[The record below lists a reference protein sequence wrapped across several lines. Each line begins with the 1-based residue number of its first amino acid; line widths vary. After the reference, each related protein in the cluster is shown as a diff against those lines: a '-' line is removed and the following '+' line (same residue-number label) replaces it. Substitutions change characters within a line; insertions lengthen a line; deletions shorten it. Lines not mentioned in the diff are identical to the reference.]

1 MRVMAVFGIRLRQEI
16 RFYAAIER
24 TPIATGVLRLEHP
37 STGHADI
44 HVRRISRI
52 DLNGVELRTVRCAV
66 LVAAAPCLALRM
78 RIESFHSPPRSAV
91 IVGHEKTLRR
101 RPRVPD
107 AGVRRM
113 SGGQPECVIDDAL
126 AALLKCRRLFCFMP
140 RSAAIAGAKNRGPE
154 VSGARRR
161 QDRASVARIRDTMM
175 NDVPEKLRSRKVPGP
190 ARRVAMELPQSLARS
205 DKQGDK
211 TAPCGLELRHVVLRD
226 FVVQRNY
233 AFSRNSTRSSREVA
247 CRAIARPMKPFDFRY
262 N

>member
-1 MRVMAVFGIRLRQEI
+1 
-16 RFYAAIER
+16 
-24 TPIATGVLRLEHP
+24 
-37 STGHADI
+37 
-44 HVRRISRI
+44 
-52 DLNGVELRTVRCAV
+52 
-66 LVAAAPCLALRM
+66 
-78 RIESFHSPPRSAV
+78 
-91 IVGHEKTLRR
+91 
-101 RPRVPD
+101 
-107 AGVRRM
+107 
-113 SGGQPECVIDDAL
+113 
-126 AALLKCRRLFCFMP
+126 
-140 RSAAIAGAKNRGPE
+140 
-154 VSGARRR
+154 
-161 QDRASVARIRDTMM
+161 MM